1 MKLRLLALFIVA
13 VLQSCMSGTGETVAN
28 EKIDSKLRNIIKA
41 KNDSLLHAMSYS
53 DLKIYKALG
62 SDDFVKH
69 LQAKTRNVV
78 WLYRKGYLDNQY
90 TIFDE
95 YYNNKSKPL
104 TQVKIP
110 SEEKGYTFSY
120 VNAEKETYVSLLT
133 TSLYQ
138 NDYLLVVIYGLTDKG
153 WKINDI
159 EVSMFGHYKKTAKQY
174 YDIAKQYEEKGFIL
188 DAFQNA
194 DLALISINESESGV
208 KFDDEKRIQLFHAK
222 LAHKI
227 NKKYKFPL
235 PLDDIKTGPEIIGIE
250 YALTKEGMFPVINY
264 KTLIPL
270 DDIIKLEDEYKLV
283 KEKVKGIY
291 TGLDFNKR
299 AVGYRACSTV
309 PDENGGTYV
318 KTHEFLDKKDK

>member
-1 MKLRLLALFIVA
+1 MKIRLLLLFA
-13 VLQSCMSGTGETVAN
+13 VLTLQSCMSGSGETVAN

-95 YYNNKSKPL
+95 YYSNNSKRL

-120 VNAEKETYVSLLT
+120 VNDEKETYVSLLT

-159 EVSMFGHYKKTAKQY
+159 EVSMFGHYKKNAKQY
-174 YDIAKQYEEKGFIL
+174 YDIAKQYEEKGFLI

-194 DLALISINESESGV
+194 DLSLISIREAESML
-208 KFDDEKRIQLFHAK
+208 KFDDEKSIELYRTK
-222 LAHKI
+222 LAYNI

-235 PLDDIKTGPEIIGIE
+235 PLEDIKTRPEILGIE
-250 YALTKEGMFPVINY
+250 YVLTKEGMFPVINY
-264 KTLIPL
+264 KTLLPL
-270 DDIIKLEDEYKLV
+270 NDIVKLEDEYKLL
-283 KEKVKGIY
+283 KEKAKGIY
-291 TGLDFNKR
+291 TDLNFNKK
-299 AVGYRACSTV
+299 AIEYRACSTL
-309 PDENGGTYV
+309 PDEKGGTYI
-318 KTHEFLDKKDK
+318 KTHEFIDKKEK